1 MAHKKLPTEKIT
13 ITIQSVPLNHN
24 ARFTMITNMHRTEVP
39 LNQAMAL
46 EKGTR
51 ANKNTKYLVACS
63 DLEGPRD
70 ISVWKMASE
79 VPSTTPTAMIAGWS
93 SHCQLERRKTQSQ
106 IAIS

>member
-1 MAHKKLPTEKIT
+1 MAHKKLPTEKIR

-24 ARFTMITNMHRTEVP
+24 ARFTMITNMHRTE
-39 LNQAMAL
+39 
-46 EKGTR
+46 GTR
-51 ANKNTKYLVACS
+51 ANKNTKYLAAYS

-79 VPSTTPTAMIAGWS
+79 VPSTTPTTMIAGWS